1 MAAEGHILFR
11 CLSATDTQG
20 QFSVLQVSSGL
31 SIDIYTTKLPAYKC
45 FQNQHTACGIRF
57 FSVFRN
63 GEKKC
68 VMLLGFIKLVYDY

>member
-1 MAAEGHILFR
+1 MAAEGHIQFR

-31 SIDIYTTKLPAYKC
+31 SIDIYSTKLPAYKC
-45 FQNQHTACGIRF
+45 FQNQHTAHGINF

-63 GEKKC
+63 WEKSALC
-68 VMLLGFIKLVYDY
+68 CWDL

>member
-20 QFSVLQVSSGL
+20 QFSVLRVSSGL

-45 FQNQHTACGIRF
+45 FRNQHTARGISF
-57 FSVFRN
+57 FFLSL
-63 GEKKC
+63 GMGKKRVLC
-68 VMLLGFIKLVYDY
+68 CWDL